1 MVNMK
6 SNPRLKLNP
15 AFQAAQMKS
24 KNNPWNE
31 IESQLMSAT
40 SGDEKVNYEIAN
52 ARKTGKLF
60 LSNAGLTSLP
70 GVMFDIRSDLLDK
83 YTGNIDESNELR
95 VHEKA
100 WLCYGEEM
108 LTVVCFVIIILLLV
122 IFCF

>member
-1 MVNMK
+1 MK

-15 AFQAAQMKS
+15 AFQASQFS
-24 KNNPWNE
+24 RNNNNDPFQQ
-31 IESQLMSAT
+31 IEDQLNSAT
-40 SGDEKVNYEIAN
+40 SGDDKVNYEIAN

-60 LSNAGLTSLP
+60 LSNAGMTSLP

-83 YTGNIDESNELR
+83 YTGSIDDSNELR

-108 LTVVCFVIIILLLV
+108 LTVVCVLRLIISSYDDN
-122 IFCF
+122 FS